1 MVRFVFI
8 NICNNYGRRTR
19 VESLDE
25 RSFRRLLI
33 QLVSEIG
40 QLKKGYRGGYKLLR
54 QKRQFVGEE
63 ES

>member
-8 NICNNYGRRTR
+8 NICNNHGRRTR

-33 QLVSEIG
+33 QFVSEIRTA
-40 QLKKGYRGGYKLLR
+40 KKGIQRR
-54 QKRQFVGEE
+54 V
-63 ES
+63 